1 MMRLGENGLRS
12 KSGEAVFGLGSRA
25 GFAAAAL
32 ETTALLGHL
41 SGGRDWVKMEGQ
53 EK

>member
-1 MMRLGENGLRS
+1 MVRLGANGLRS
-12 KSGEAVFGLGSRA
+12 KSGEPVFGLGSGA

-32 ETTALLGHL
+32 ETTAFLGHL
-41 SGGRDWVKMEGQ
+41 SGGRDGVKMEGQ